1 MEERG
6 WPAYVVEFVGTFIL
20 VFAICMAAVANNPEG
35 PLAFRDYVT
44 IGLVHA
50 FALGALVAAFGG
62 TSGGHF
68 NPAVTTTLAALRKIA
83 PIDAVIYILVQLAG
97 AVAAALVIKIVLNG
111 GEGLAINPAEGAN
124 YGAPSID
131 GNPFID
137 GALPGAILEGLGVF
151 VLLTAIMGVAVN
163 VRANQAWTPL
173 IIGLTLGLAFLV
185 IGPMTGGALNPAR
198 AFGPTVVA
206 GDLFDGFGTFLVVYV
221 LGPIVGGF
229 LAGIFYTGAV
239 LRPQEVE
246 FGGRL
251 VDTDVPPAR
260 EAGAVESALEGPGE
274 RPEDKLS

>member
-1 MEERG
+1 MEDRG

-20 VFAICMAAVANNPEG
+20 VFAICMAAVANSQG
-35 PLAFRDYVT
+35 GLGFTDFVT

-50 FALGALVAAFGG
+50 FALAALVAAFGG

-68 NPAVTTTLAALRKIA
+68 NPAVTTTLAALRKIT

-97 AVAAALVIKIVLNG
+97 AVAAALVIKLVLNE
-111 GEGLAINPAEGAN
+111 GEGALNAADAAN
-124 YGAPSID
+124 YGAPSIAD
-131 GNPFID
+131 NRFIS
-137 GALPGAILEGLGVF
+137 GALGGAILEGLGVF
-151 VLLTAIMGVAVN
+151 ILLTAIMGVAVN

-173 IIGLTLGLAFLV
+173 IIGLTLGLAFMV

-206 GDLFDGFGTFLVVYV
+206 GDLFDGFGTFLAVYV
-221 LGPIVGGF
+221 AGPIVGGF

-251 VDTDVPPAR
+251 VDTDIPPGKAEGAA
-260 EAGAVESALEGPGE
+260 EAALEGPGE

>member
-20 VFAICMAAVANNPEG
+20 VFAICMAAVANSPG
-35 PLAFRDYVT
+35 GLGFTDFVT

-50 FALGALVAAFGG
+50 IALAALVAAFGG

-68 NPAVTTTLAALRKIA
+68 NPAVTTTLVALRKIA
-83 PIDAVIYILVQLAG
+83 PIDAIIYILVQLAG
-97 AVAAALVIKIVLNG
+97 AVAAALVIKIVINQGDGAL
-111 GEGLAINPAEGAN
+111 NPADAAN
-124 YGAPSID
+124 FGAPSISD
-131 GNPFID
+131 NKFID
-137 GALPGAILEGLGVF
+137 GALAGGILEALGVF
-151 VLLTAIMGVAVN
+151 ILLTAIMGVAVN

-173 IIGLTLGLAFLV
+173 IIGLTLGLAFMV

-239 LRPQEVE
+239 LRPQEME

-260 EAGAVESALEGPGE
+260 EVGAVESALEGPGE

>member
-1 MEERG
+1 MEDRG

-20 VFAICMAAVANNPEG
+20 VFAICMAAVANSPG
-35 PLAFRDYVT
+35 GLGFTDFVT

-50 FALGALVAAFGG
+50 IALAALVAAFGG

-68 NPAVTTTLAALRKIA
+68 NPAVTTTLAALRKIS

-97 AVAAALVIKIVLNG
+97 AVAAALVIKLVINQGTGAL
-111 GEGLAINPAEGAN
+111 NPAEAAN
-124 YGAPSID
+124 FGAPSID
-131 GNPFID
+131 GNKFID
-137 GALPGAILEGLGVF
+137 GALAGGILEALGVF

-173 IIGLTLGLAFLV
+173 IIGLTLGLAFLI

-229 LAGIFYTGAV
+229 LAGVFYTGVV
-239 LRPQEVE
+239 LRPQEAE

-251 VDTDVPPAR
+251 VDTDVPPSRA
-260 EAGAVESALEGPGE
+260 EGAIESALEGPGE

>member
-1 MEERG
+1 MEDRG

-20 VFAICMAAVANNPEG
+20 VFAICMAAVANSPDG
-35 PLAFRDYVT
+35 LGFTDFVT

-50 FALGALVAAFGG
+50 IALAALVAAFGG

-68 NPAVTTTLAALRKIA
+68 NPAVTTTLAALRKIT

-111 GEGLAINPAEGAN
+111 GDGVALNPADTAN
-124 YGAPSID
+124 YGAPTID
-131 GNPFID
+131 GNRFID
-137 GALPGAILEGLGVF
+137 GALPGMILEGLGVF

-173 IIGLTLGLAFLV
+173 IIGLTLGLAFLI

-221 LGPIVGGF
+221 AGPIVGGF

-239 LRPQEVE
+239 LRPQELE

-251 VDTDVPPAR
+251 VDADVPPGKAP
-260 EAGAVESALEGPGE
+260 GAVEAALEGPGE

>member
-1 MEERG
+1 MEDRG

-20 VFAICMAAVANNPEG
+20 VFAICMAAVANSEG
-35 PLAFRDYVT
+35 GLGFTDWVT

-50 FALGALVAAFGG
+50 FALAAIVAAFGG

-97 AVAAALVIKIVLNG
+97 AVAAALVIKLVLN
-111 GEGLAINPAEGAN
+111 EGSGALNAADAAN
-124 YGAPSID
+124 YGAPSIE
-131 GNPFID
+131 GNKFIS
-137 GALPGAILEGLGVF
+137 GALGGAILEGIGVF

-173 IIGLTLGLAFLV
+173 IIGLALGLAFLV

-221 LGPIVGGF
+221 VGPIVGGF
-229 LAGIFYTGAV
+229 LAGILYTGAV
-239 LRPQEVE
+239 LRPQEAE

-251 VDTDVPPAR
+251 VETDVPPGKA
-260 EAGAVESALEGPGE
+260 AGAVESALEGPGE